1 MSRTFYAY
9 ILSAERPFFIG
20 DLEYLSVPALLGQYG
35 IMAHHSNC
43 VLALK
48 PGEMHY
54 REPGKENVYAAVSDG
69 IIKIEDNT
77 VVMLVDTAELP
88 EEIDINRAKES
99 EARAREEMLQK
110 RSMRE
115 FKEAEGQLARALNR
129 LRVKHNYGNPS
140 GRNSVR

>member
-1 MSRTFYAY
+1 MSKTFFAY
-9 ILSAERPFFIG
+9 ILCADRPFFIG

-35 IMAHHSNC
+35 IMANHSNC

-54 REPGKENVYAAVSDG
+54 REPGGENIYAAVSDG
-69 IIKIEDNT
+69 MIKIEDNT

-88 EEIDINRAKES
+88 DEIDANRAKES

-115 FKEAEGQLARALNR
+115 FKEAQSQLARALSR
-129 LRVKHNYGNPS
+129 LKVKHDYGNPS